1 MPQGVAGDLWNSLS
15 GQLSP
20 FRRSVPHTL
29 LSTVSLDPQPR
40 FLSSGT
46 LLDSA
51 WVPLP
56 ALGSG
61 SSFQVDNQG
70 NPRLTSKITIH
81 HCLMPSVSNTH
92 FMCIFA
98 CVLFLGCLKWESGS
112 SPHYSVLGGS
122 RRQKGT
128 LEHSLEGVME

>member
-112 SPHYSVLGGS
+112 VPITPSWGGAGV
-122 RRQKGT
+122 RRERLNTALRG
-128 LEHSLEGVME
+128 